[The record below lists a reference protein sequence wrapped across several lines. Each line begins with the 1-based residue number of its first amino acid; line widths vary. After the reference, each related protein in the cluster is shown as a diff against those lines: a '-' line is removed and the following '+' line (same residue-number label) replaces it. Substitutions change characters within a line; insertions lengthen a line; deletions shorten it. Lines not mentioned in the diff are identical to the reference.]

1 MYQLLP
7 RDRDTRRT
15 NHHAKVSKSD
25 MIDLNVFF
33 KYWKSASLS
42 NKYAKALKASV
53 YNWSVPL
60 PTCGWYHWSSWSSV
74 IPVSQF
80 YLHQVRV
87 WWGWW
92 HDERGEKWHR
102 VTSWSS
108 HNQGGA
114 QTANI
119 DTAVMRTCRSLIKIQ
134 MKCAYSAILRPALA
148 DVTSHHCTM
157 GLRTSVHS
165 ESGTC
170 SERALST

>member
-1 MYQLLP
+1 M
-7 RDRDTRRT
+7 
-15 NHHAKVSKSD
+15 
-25 MIDLNVFF
+25 
-33 KYWKSASLS
+33 
-42 NKYAKALKASV
+42 
-53 YNWSVPL
+53 
-60 PTCGWYHWSSWSSV
+60 
-74 IPVSQF
+74 SQF

-87 WWGWW
+87 WW

-134 MKCAYSAILRPALA
+134 MKCAYSVISRPALA

-165 ESGTC
+165 ESPHWVWHVCRAGTEHIKWHKMAKC
-170 SERALST
+170 EKEDVLSRFLWPYRSPGMTPLPMFAASVIWPLIGWWNTGLASYWLMTRDDMLAEKY